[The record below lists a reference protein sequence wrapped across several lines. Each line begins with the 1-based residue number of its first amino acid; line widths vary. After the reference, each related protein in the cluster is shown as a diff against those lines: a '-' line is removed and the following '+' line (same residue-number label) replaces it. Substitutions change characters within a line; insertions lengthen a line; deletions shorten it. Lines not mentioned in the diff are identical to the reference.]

1 MCIVCSSS
9 TIDPATIFLDCSN
22 CTQIQTLPE
31 SLPSLKF
38 LIIYDTGIQVV
49 PSYPALEG
57 LYMMNCPISILPD
70 LPKLTKL
77 NATGSKLESIP
88 ETQYRLQ
95 SIIVDNTPIST
106 LPNTLIS
113 ATTISANGCTHLT
126 EISSKLINLESLSI
140 MNTNI
145 TNVPSLMSLQYI
157 NIGGT
162 SIAELPITQLPC
174 LRKVFAKGCSLSDPF
189 SIIDQGIDLTN

>member
-1 MCIVCSSS
+1 M
-9 TIDPATIFLDCSN
+9 
-22 CTQIQTLPE
+22 
-31 SLPSLKF
+31 
-38 LIIYDTGIQVV
+38 Y
-49 PSYPALEG
+49 
-57 LYMMNCPISILPD
+57 CPISILPD

-88 ETQYRLQ
+88 DTFYRLQ
-95 SIIVDNTPIST
+95 SIRIDNTPIST
-106 LPNTLIS
+106 LPTTLIS
-113 ATTISANGCTHLT
+113 AITISVNGCTHLT

-140 MNTNI
+140 MNTHI
-145 TNVPSLMSLQYI
+145 TNIPSLMSLQYI

-162 SIAELPITQLPC
+162 SIAELPITELPC

>member
-1 MCIVCSSS
+1 
-9 TIDPATIFLDCSN
+9 
-22 CTQIQTLPE
+22 
-31 SLPSLKF
+31 
-38 LIIYDTGIQVV
+38 
-49 PSYPALEG
+49 
-57 LYMMNCPISILPD
+57 MMDCPISILPD

-88 ETQYRLQ
+88 ATLYRLQ
-95 SIIVDNTPIST
+95 SIKVDNTPISA
-106 LPNTLIS
+106 LPSALIS
-113 ATTISANGCTHLT
+113 TTTISANGCTQLT

-145 TNVPSLMSLQYI
+145 TNVPPLMSLQYI

-162 SIAELPITQLPC
+162 SITLIPVKQLPC